1 MDNYKKQGYLNSEF
15 KMFHL
20 IDQERKEFNFHYHD
34 FNKLILFIRG
44 NVTYSIEGKNYKL
57 DPYDIVLVNS
67 GEIHRPIIH
76 DDSAYER
83 IIIYISPD
91 FINAYKEENY
101 DLSHCFRKAREE
113 HSNVLRIESFH
124 KSKLYQVSC
133 ELEQSFSDNDYASE
147 LYRKLLFLE
156 FMICLNRAVITNH
169 INYLETSIS
178 NEKIIQILDYINQH
192 LNEDITVDSI
202 AKAFYLSR
210 YYLMHLFKEETSY
223 TIGTYISDKRLLLAK
238 SLIENGNTV
247 TEACYACGFKN
258 YSTFSRAYKKAYN
271 KAPKNGGNYKK

>member
-1 MDNYKKQGYLNSEF
+1 
-15 KMFHL
+15 MFHL

-44 NVTYSIEGKNYKL
+44 NVSYSIEGKNYKL
-57 DPYDIVLVNS
+57 EPYDIVLVNA

-76 DDSAYER
+76 DDSTYER

-91 FINAYKEENY
+91 FINAYREENY
-101 DLSHCFRKAREE
+101 DLSHCFRKAKEE

-133 ELEQSFSDNDYASE
+133 ELEQSFSDEDYASE

-169 INYLETSIS
+169 ISYIETSTS

-192 LNEDITVDSI
+192 LNEDINVDTI
-202 AKAFYLSR
+202 ANAFYLNR
-210 YYLMHLFKEETSY
+210 YYLMHLFKEETTY
-223 TIGTYISDKRLLLAK
+223 TLGTYITDKRLLLAK
-238 SLIENGNTV
+238 GLIENGNTV
-247 TEACYACGFKN
+247 TEACYASGFKN
-258 YSTFSRAYKKAYN
+258 YSTFSRAYKKAYR
-271 KAPKNGGNYKK
+271 KAPKHGGNNNKK